1 MCVCVCV
8 CVCVWRGG
16 GWGDLSL
23 IIPPEMSIDS
33 MKIPFSNEIVLEKL
47 TVTPIIL
54 LLLLTSLSADSFIC
68 NSNVFQDRRVSKP
81 VLICIAS
88 YRLVPSHCV
97 MKFYCAETPID
108 ATTISNY
115 NNKEAY

>member
-1 MCVCVCV
+1 MCVCV

-16 GWGDLSL
+16 GRGGLSL

-47 TVTPIIL
+47 TVIPIIL

-68 NSNVFQDRRVSKP
+68 NSNVFQESRQTR
-81 VLICIAS
+81 
-88 YRLVPSHCV
+88 
-97 MKFYCAETPID
+97 
-108 ATTISNY
+108 
-115 NNKEAY
+115 